1 MSKLLIRRCA
11 YCNEE
16 FFTENPRGLYCC
28 HTCTGSAT
36 RLRMLFKVHPVKN
49 LGNWEFHVRRILRLV
64 GKRACGCTRVIDCLP
79 CVQWDDLIVLISTP
93 YRFWDSVG
101 DIEMGEVIE
110 RYAEPIEAL
119 LDLPARAPVRGMA
132 AAKVLNWIRDNMKG
146 KYSFFDEEDADG
158 KTA

>member
-11 YCNEE
+11 YCDEE

-28 HTCTGSAT
+28 NACTGPAI
-36 RLRMLFKVHPVKN
+36 RVRNLFKAYPVKS

-64 GKRACGCTRVIDCLP
+64 GKRARSSKRVIDCLP
-79 CVQWDDLIVLISTP
+79 SAQWDDLIVLISEP

-119 LDLPARAPVRGMA
+119 LDLPARAPIQGMT
-132 AAKVLNWIRDNMKG
+132 AAKVLDWIRDTSKG
-146 KYSFFDEEDADG
+146 KYSFLEEGTDG

>member
-16 FFTENPRGLYCC
+16 FFTENPRRLYCYNAC
-28 HTCTGSAT
+28 TCPAI
-36 RLRMLFKVHPVKN
+36 RVRNLFKAYPVKS
-49 LGNWEFHVRRILRLV
+49 LGN
-64 GKRACGCTRVIDCLP
+64 
-79 CVQWDDLIVLISTP
+79 
-93 YRFWDSVG
+93 WDSVG

-119 LDLPARAPVRGMA
+119 LDLPARAPIQGMT
-132 AAKVLNWIRDNMKG
+132 AAKVLDWIRDTSKG
-146 KYSFFDEEDADG
+146 KYSFLEEDTDG